1 MMTPAE
7 ARELK
12 DKARLLEPIVRIGKN
27 GLTDPVVEHIC
38 KMLVK
43 RHLVKVK
50 FLRSFLE
57 DNDRKEAASKLAK
70 ATESDLL
77 DQVGFVV
84 VLYKR

>member
-1 MMTPAE
+1 
-7 ARELK
+7 
-12 DKARLLEPIVRIGKN
+12 
-27 GLTDPVVEHIC
+27 
-38 KMLVK
+38 MLVK